1 MKLLI
6 ALVLAAAPS
15 FAADTTYTTTPPAS
29 GSTCPKVNDTVTSPC
44 FYVVLGDFTD
54 TYQFSV
60 EADATYTRLLE
71 RDQRPCSTS
80 AHLLQGHVSYGP
92 RAHGVA
98 TRAGLL
104 TVTNAVA
111 VPCRLARY
119 VLQLAAVASGVGD
132 PARAELS
139 PAVDD
144 EGPTST
150 AQKRPSAAT
159 EVGAVRL
166 QRVAF

>member
-60 EADATYTRLLE
+60 EADATYTF
-71 RDQRPCSTS
+71 S
-80 AHLLQGHVSYGP
+80 VSGNYWHRCTVSG
-92 RAHGVA
+92 RAHQCY
-98 TRAGLL
+98 TESL
-104 TVTNAVA
+104 TVTNAVVVDAAGA
-111 VPCRLARY
+111 V
-119 VLQLAAVASGVGD
+119 VLQLAADASGVWSG
-132 PARAELS
+132 AAELPPGDYAYVIS
-139 PAVDD
+139 ASV
-144 EGPTST
+144 GGN
-150 AQKRPSAAT
+150 RPGEYDFSI
-159 EVGAVRL
+159 
-166 QRVAF
+166 AF